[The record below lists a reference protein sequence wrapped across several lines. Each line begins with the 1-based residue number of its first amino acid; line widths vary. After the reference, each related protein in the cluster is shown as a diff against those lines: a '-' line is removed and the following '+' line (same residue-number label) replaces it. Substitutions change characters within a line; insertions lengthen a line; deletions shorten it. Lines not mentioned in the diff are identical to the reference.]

1 MPIERLGYAELG
13 ERLGVSAEVAR
24 TLVKRHHLPR
34 LRANNGKT
42 LVAVDFE
49 ELHQKPLPARSAR
62 DHRLVIE
69 AVAPLKAR
77 IAELEAALAEA
88 QQQAS
93 GHQCE
98 RASRL
103 IAAQDRP
110 VGVSTLF
117 VEATAVS
124 QS

>member
-77 IAELEAALAEA
+77 IAELELALAEA
-88 QQQAS
+88 RQQAS
-93 GHQCE
+93 GHQLHYERE

-103 IAAQDRP
+103 IASGQTGR
-110 VGVSTLF
+110 SLHTL
-117 VEATAVS
+117 TAVS